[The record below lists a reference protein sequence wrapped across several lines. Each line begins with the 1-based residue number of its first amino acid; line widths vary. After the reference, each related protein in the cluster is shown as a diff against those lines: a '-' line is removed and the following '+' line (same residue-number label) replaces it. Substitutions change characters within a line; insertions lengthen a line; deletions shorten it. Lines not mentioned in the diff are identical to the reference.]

1 MYRILIVEDDLTIA
15 KIIKDTL
22 CKWDFEAEIVSDF
35 RNVVEEVIKFD
46 PHLVLLDV
54 FLPFFNGYHWCG
66 EIRKFSKVPVIFI
79 SSAGDGMNIV
89 MAVNMGGDD
98 FIVKPFDLNV
108 LIAKVRALIRRTYA
122 FHEKQNVLEYRG
134 AVLNLNDATLAF
146 DNNRIELTKNEFK
159 ILRLLMENIGEVVPR
174 DEIMLTLWE
183 SDEFI
188 DDNTLTVN
196 VTRLRRKLAEAGLED
211 FIVTKKGM
219 GYMVK

>member
-46 PHLVLLDV
+46 PHMVLLDV

-196 VTRLRRKLAEAGLED
+196 VTRLRKKLAEAGLED

>member
-66 EIRKFSKVPVIFI
+66 EIRKSSKVPVIFI

-196 VTRLRRKLAEAGLED
+196 VTRLRKKLAEAGLED

>member
-134 AVLNLNDATLAF
+134 GGF
-146 DNNRIELTKNEFK
+146 EF
-159 ILRLLMENIGEVVPR
+159 E
-174 DEIMLTLWE
+174 
-183 SDEFI
+183 
-188 DDNTLTVN
+188 
-196 VTRLRRKLAEAGLED
+196 
-211 FIVTKKGM
+211 
-219 GYMVK
+219 

>member
-196 VTRLRRKLAEAGLED
+196 VTRLRKKLAEAGLED